1 MEQRHS
7 TDNNVSNKM
16 EGNGEMIKEPIRLQ
30 DLRRTLYIKAK
41 AEPEWRFWGL
51 YVHVCKLETLR
62 EAYDMAKSNKGAPG
76 IDRVTFEMIEASGV
90 DQFLENICREI
101 KSKTYLPMKKKI
113 VEIPKGQG
121 KTRKLSIPTIKDR
134 VVEGALK
141 LILEPIFEADFQPGS
156 YGYRPK
162 RTAAQ
167 AIETVTVAAI
177 KLKTRVIDI
186 DLRAYFDTIGHQELF
201 KKIAQRVNDKDI
213 MRLLKLI
220 LKAGGK
226 NGVAQG
232 GPLSPLL
239 SNIYLNEVDRMLERA
254 KEVSRREDGYEHI
267 EYVRWADDLII
278 LIDGF
283 RKWRWLE
290 RAINIRLRQELSKL
304 KVELNEEKTQTV
316 DLTHGETFSF
326 LGFDFRQTKTLKGK
340 IGIRKTPRMRSRT
353 RLLRN
358 LKEVFRRC
366 VSQKVSKVISLIN
379 PVVRGW
385 ANYFR
390 IGNSSRCFGY
400 VKDWIEK
407 KLRRHLMRARNRK
420 GFGWKRW
427 SRSTLYEEMG
437 LYNDYQIRHCRPL

>member
-1 MEQRHS
+1 MEQRHP

-76 IDRVTFEMIEASGV
+76 IDGVTFEMIEASGV
-90 DQFLENICREI
+90 DQFLEDICREL
-101 KSKTYLPMKKKI
+101 KSKTYLPKKKKI

-121 KTRKLSIPTIKDR
+121 KTRRLSIPTIKDR

-167 AIETVTVAAI
+167 AIEAVTVAAI

-226 NGVAQG
+226 KGVAQG

-290 RAINIRLRQELSKL
+290 RAIHIRLRQELSKL
-304 KVELNEEKTQTV
+304 KVELNEEKTRTV

-340 IGIRKTPRMRSRT
+340 IGIGKTPRMSART

-358 LKEVFRRC
+358 LKEVFRKHR
-366 VSQKVSKVISLIN
+366 SQKVSKVISLIN
-379 PVVRGW
+379 SVIRGW
-385 ANYFR
+385 TNYFR
-390 IGNSSRCFGY
+390 IGNSSRCFEY

-407 KLRRHLMRARNRK
+407 KIRRHLMRARNRK

-427 SRSTLYEEMG
+427 SRSKLYDEMG
-437 LYNDYQIRHCRPL
+437 LYNDYQIRHYRPL

>member
-1 MEQRHS
+1 MEQRHP

-16 EGNGEMIKEPIRLQ
+16 EGNGEMTKEPIRLQ

-76 IDRVTFEMIEASGV
+76 IDGVTFEVIEAEGV
-90 DQFLENICREI
+90 DQFLESICIEL
-101 KSKTYLPMKKKI
+101 KSKTYLPKKKKI

-134 VVEGALK
+134 VIEGALK

-167 AIETVTVAAI
+167 AIEAVTVAAI

-226 NGVAQG
+226 KGVAQG

-316 DLTHGETFSF
+316 DLTQGETFSF

-340 IGIRKTPRMRSRT
+340 IGIRKTPRMGART

-358 LKEVFRRC
+358 LKEVFRKHR
-366 VSQKVSKVISLIN
+366 SHKVGKVISLIN

-385 ANYFR
+385 VNYFR

-437 LYNDYQIRHCRPL
+437 LYNDYQIRHYRAL

>member
-1 MEQRHS
+1 
-7 TDNNVSNKM
+7 M

-30 DLRRTLYIKAK
+30 DLRRTLYIKTK

-76 IDRVTFEMIEASGV
+76 IDEVTFEMIEASGV
-90 DQFLENICREI
+90 DQFLENICREL
-101 KSKTYLPMKKKI
+101 KSKTYLPKKKKI

-167 AIETVTVAAI
+167 AIEAVTVAAI

-226 NGVAQG
+226 NGVAQS

-254 KEVSRREDGYEHI
+254 KEVGRREGM
-267 EYVRWADDLII
+267 
-278 LIDGF
+278 
-283 RKWRWLE
+283 
-290 RAINIRLRQELSKL
+290 
-304 KVELNEEKTQTV
+304 
-316 DLTHGETFSF
+316 
-326 LGFDFRQTKTLKGK
+326 GK
-340 IGIRKTPRMRSRT
+340 CT
-353 RLLRN
+353 
-358 LKEVFRRC
+358 
-366 VSQKVSKVISLIN
+366 
-379 PVVRGW
+379 
-385 ANYFR
+385 
-390 IGNSSRCFGY
+390 
-400 VKDWIEK
+400 
-407 KLRRHLMRARNRK
+407 
-420 GFGWKRW
+420 
-427 SRSTLYEEMG
+427 
-437 LYNDYQIRHCRPL
+437 

>member
-1 MEQRHS
+1 MEQRHP

-76 IDRVTFEMIEASGV
+76 IDGVTFEMIEASGV
-90 DQFLENICREI
+90 DQFLENIGREL
-101 KSKTYLPMKKKI
+101 KSKTYLPKKKKI

-167 AIETVTVAAI
+167 AIEAVTVAAI

-226 NGVAQG
+226 KGVAQG

-283 RKWRWLE
+283 RKWKWLE

-304 KVELNEEKTQTV
+304 KVELNEEKTRTV

-340 IGIRKTPRMRSRT
+340 IGIRKTPRMRART

-358 LKEVFRRC
+358 LKEVFRRY

-379 PVVRGW
+379 PMVRGW

-407 KLRRHLMRARNRK
+407 KLRRHLMRARKRN
-420 GFGWKRW
+420 GFGWRRW
-427 SRSTLYEEMG
+427 SRSKLYDEMG
-437 LYNDYQIRHCRPL
+437 LYNDYQIRQYRPL

>member
-1 MEQRHS
+1 M
-7 TDNNVSNKM
+7 
-16 EGNGEMIKEPIRLQ
+16 
-30 DLRRTLYIKAK
+30 
-41 AEPEWRFWGL
+41 
-51 YVHVCKLETLR
+51 
-62 EAYDMAKSNKGAPG
+62 
-76 IDRVTFEMIEASGV
+76 
-90 DQFLENICREI
+90 
-101 KSKTYLPMKKKI
+101 
-113 VEIPKGQG
+113 
-121 KTRKLSIPTIKDR
+121 
-134 VVEGALK
+134 
-141 LILEPIFEADFQPGS
+141 
-156 YGYRPK
+156 
-162 RTAAQ
+162 
-167 AIETVTVAAI
+167 
-177 KLKTRVIDI
+177 KTRVIDI

-226 NGVAQG
+226 KGVAQG

-283 RKWRWLE
+283 RKWKWLE

-304 KVELNEEKTQTV
+304 KVELNEEKTRTV

-340 IGIRKTPRMRSRT
+340 IGIRKTPRMRART

-358 LKEVFRRC
+358 LKEVFRRY

-407 KLRRHLMRARNRK
+407 KLRRHLMRARKRN
-420 GFGWKRW
+420 GFGWRRW
-427 SRSTLYEEMG
+427 SRSKLYDEMG
-437 LYNDYQIRHCRPL
+437 LYNDYQIRHYRPL